1 MGLRGG
7 KVRQVPDVHGARVGV
22 GKKVAPQKIRMPE
35 VKVVALSTLKAASYN
50 PRSISPEALAGLRK
64 SMELYGYADPIIVN
78 RRNQTVIGGHQRL
91 KVLRDARIESAPVS
105 LVDLDPKAERQLN
118 VALNSPAI
126 AGDFTADL
134 EGMIEEFRLDLPEMD
149 FKALKFDELFK
160 EIPPDEAKDI
170 EEDDA
175 PEPPVKA
182 ISKTGDLW
190 EVGPHRI
197 VFGDSTDGG
206 FVSLASGDSV
216 PDIMVT
222 DPPYGVEYEPEW
234 RAKAG
239 INKNRRKMGKVSN
252 DDRADWY
259 EAWALFKG
267 DVAYVYH
274 AGIRS
279 SEVFHSLTKA
289 GFVVRSQIVWAKDR
303 MALSRGDYHWQHEPA
318 WYAVR
323 KGKPS
328 RRNSDRTQT
337 TLWSIPSR
345 EDAGLGHG
353 TQKPIECMGRPIRNH
368 GMVGDRIYDPFLGS
382 GTTAVAS
389 HKLDRVFCGIE
400 LNPIYVDV
408 SVLRLMR
415 CAPDLPVKCS
425 RPEAA
430 KEMRAR
436 FDEA

>member
-1 MGLRGG
+1 TASWTRYRGRGG
-7 KVRQVPDVHGARVGV
+7 GAG
-22 GKKVAPQKIRMPE
+22 
-35 VKVVALSTLKAASYN
+35 
-50 PRSISPEALAGLRK
+50 
-64 SMELYGYADPIIVN
+64 
-78 RRNQTVIGGHQRL
+78 
-91 KVLRDARIESAPVS
+91 
-105 LVDLDPKAERQLN
+105 
-118 VALNSPAI
+118 
-126 AGDFTADL
+126 
-134 EGMIEEFRLDLPEMD
+134 
-149 FKALKFDELFK
+149 
-160 EIPPDEAKDI
+160 I
-170 EEDDA
+170 EED
-175 PEPPVKA
+175 EPPAPPAKA

-197 VFGDSTDGG
+197 VCGDSTDAG
-206 FVSLASGDSV
+206 FASSATEGTA

-234 RAKAG
+234 RARAG
-239 INKNRRKMGKVSN
+239 INKNRRKMGKVAN

-279 SEVFHSLTKA
+279 SEVFHSLTRA

-323 KGKPS
+323 KGRPS

-353 TQKPIECMGRPIRNH
+353 TQKPVECMARPIRNH
-368 GMVGDRIYDPFLGS
+368 GRVGDRVYDPFLGS
-382 GTTAVAS
+382 GTTAVAA
-389 HKLDRVFCGIE
+389 HRLDRVFCGIE

-425 RPEAA
+425 RPEAV
-430 KEMRAR
+430 KDMRVR
-436 FDEA
+436 YEQE